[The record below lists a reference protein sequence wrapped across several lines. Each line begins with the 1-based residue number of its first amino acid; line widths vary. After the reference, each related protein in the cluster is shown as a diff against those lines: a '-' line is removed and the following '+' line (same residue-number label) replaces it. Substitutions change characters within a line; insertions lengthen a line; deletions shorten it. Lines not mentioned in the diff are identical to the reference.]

1 MEKRLQQDLN
11 VDSSTHSFKFI
22 ADSSSQFSLKKWIIE
37 YYDYVINK
45 IDLDTEF
52 MLMNNLNDKI
62 DQINKIR
69 KAYINVIENM
79 QNYNL
84 KQYEMNKFDLIAKL
98 DKYFYMVTSNDAK
111 NQDDVSEKKLIDVKR
126 SLFKE
131 HCIYVEKDILD
142 MLFNKEFLLGALVV
156 TDSFLDESFVDYL
169 RYYLFVLFF

>member
-11 VDSSTHSFKFI
+11 VDSSTPFKFI

-37 YYDYVINK
+37 YFDYVINK

-98 DKYFYMVTSNDAK
+98 DKYLYMVTGNDVK

-131 HCIYVEKDILD
+131 HCVYVEKDILD